1 MIASTIG
8 CMMYLY
14 WNGYFSVKM
23 IQANQQLFEISQ
35 QTEQPVEIIS
45 YFCPYPNET
54 TLRKSKLTAFLIS
67 FFVGVLGFDRFY
79 LSHLITGLVK
89 LCSFG
94 GLGIWWIIDFVL
106 IATDVLIDYSGCP
119 LRNDL

>member
-1 MIASTIG
+1 MKVVTLFRWLRVISIVASTCMIVSTIG

-14 WNGYFSVKM
+14 WNGYFSLKT
-23 IQANQQLFEISQ
+23 IATYKPLFEISQ
-35 QTEQPVEIIS
+35 QPEQPVEIIS

-89 LCSFG
+89 LCVCKLKFIVSCE
-94 GLGIWWIIDFVL
+94 D
-106 IATDVLIDYSGCP
+106 
-119 LRNDL
+119 